1 MMLERR
7 DLNRNY
13 SQFAA
18 ACMLLL
24 LLGACSS
31 ESTEWDRAVKADT
44 PASYQEFLKR
54 HPTGDRAKLAV
65 VRAAALVEQ
74 RQWLLISHAPSVS
87 AINAFLRD
95 NPNSIWAADAKQALD
110 KLSAPQQIEPEP
122 RSVDQQTGD
131 HEAEPVPEPAPA
143 PAPAEPSRQTK
154 PAVAAAPAKRLMA
167 GVQIGVFK
175 TRASALSAMDLAKTQ
190 SAALRASE
198 PQIDVITV
206 KGQSLFRVRA
216 GVSSRDL
223 AKKVCQDMTRA
234 GASCLVIKN

>member
-1 MMLERR
+1 M
-7 DLNRNY
+7 NRNY

-18 ACMLLL
+18 ACIVLL
-24 LLGACSS
+24 LLGACSR
-31 ESTEWDRAVKADT
+31 ESTDWDRAVKADT

-54 HPTGDRAKLAV
+54 YPTGDRSKLAT

-74 RQWLLISHAPSVS
+74 RQWLVLSQQPSVS
-87 AINAFLRD
+87 GLSVFLRD
-95 NPNSIWAADAKQALD
+95 NPNSIWAADAKQALG

-131 HEAEPVPEPAPA
+131 HEAEPVPK
-143 PAPAEPSRQTK
+143 PAPAEPSREAK
-154 PAVAAAPAKRLMA
+154 PAAAAAPAKRLTA

-175 TRASALSAMDLAKTQ
+175 TRASALSAMDLAKSQ
-190 SAALRASE
+190 SVALRSSE

-216 GVSSRDL
+216 GVSTTEL
-223 AKKVCQDMTRA
+223 AKKACQDMTRA
-234 GASCLVIKN
+234 GASCLVIKR

>member
-1 MMLERR
+1 M
-7 DLNRNY
+7 NRNY

-18 ACMLLL
+18 ACMILL
-24 LLGACSS
+24 LLGACTS
-31 ESTEWDRAVKADT
+31 ESTQWDRAVKADT

-143 PAPAEPSRQTK
+143 EPSREAK
-154 PAVAAAPAKRLMA
+154 PSVAAAPAKRLVA

-175 TRASALSAMDLAKTQ
+175 TRASALAAMDMAKTQ
-190 SAALRASE
+190 SVALRASE

-216 GVSSRDL
+216 GVSSIDL
-223 AKKVCQDMTRA
+223 AKKACQDMTRA
-234 GASCLVIKN
+234 GSSCLVFKK

>member
-1 MMLERR
+1 LERR

-13 SQFAA
+13 SKFAS
-18 ACMLLL
+18 ACALLL
-24 LLGACSS
+24 LLSACTS

-54 HPTGDRAKLAV
+54 HPTGDRAKLAA

-74 RQWLLISHAPSVS
+74 RQWLVLSQQPSVS
-87 AINAFLRD
+87 GLSVFLRD
-95 NPNSIWAADAKQALD
+95 NPNSIWAADAKQALE
-110 KLSAPQQIEPEP
+110 KLSAPQQSEPEP

-131 HEAEPVPEPAPA
+131 HEAEPVPAPA
-143 PAPAEPSRQTK
+143 PAVPGREAK
-154 PAVAAAPAKRLMA
+154 PAVAAAPAQRLLA

-190 SAALRASE
+190 SAALRSSE

-216 GVSSRDL
+216 GVSSIDL
-223 AKKVCQDMTRA
+223 AKKACQDMTRA
-234 GASCLVIKN
+234 GSSCLVFKK

>member
-18 ACMLLL
+18 ACMILL

-31 ESTEWDRAVKADT
+31 ESTEWDRAVKTDT

-65 VRAAALVEQ
+65 IRAAALVEQ
-74 RQWLLISHAPSVS
+74 RQWLLISHNPSVS

-131 HEAEPVPEPAPA
+131 HEAEPV